1 MITPTELKE
10 KSADLVKENGEF
22 YWRES
27 ARLAYYAIFHE
38 MCIVAQKYNINLESG
53 EGGRHKRALD
63 NFSTYSEVA
72 SDFVYF
78 AERMKQYR
86 IMADYD
92 IYTDFTKDNANA
104 QQNLLILCE
113 DELAKM

>member
-38 MCIVAQKYNINLESG
+38 MCIVAQQCNINLESG

-63 NFSTYSEVA
+63 NFS
-72 SDFVYF
+72 
-78 AERMKQYR
+78 
-86 IMADYD
+86 I
-92 IYTDFTKDNANA
+92 
-104 QQNLLILCE
+104 IL
-113 DELAKM
+113 K